1 MDMKQSREFRIGA
14 FVLIVLALSFFVI
27 NFLRGKDI
35 FNKEMTLVSSYDTI
49 EGLVPSDPVYIKGFK
64 AGSVTD
70 IEFNPETDMFD
81 VTCSVLKKFNI
92 PADSRMT
99 IYSRDI
105 MGGKAVRID
114 TGSSSSMAG
123 EGSRLAPCIEP
134 DMLASL
140 SGQMAPLLAK
150 VTATAENLDSV
161 VRSVNAIL
169 GEENRQDLRSIIR
182 NLDSTMEQAA
192 RVSAAI
198 GGKSQELEDFIDNI
212 VSVSTRLDAISEKA
226 DSAMGNI
233 GAVTQALSRSDI
245 EGLVVSFKSLLENM
259 QDPDGTLGKLITDG
273 RMYESLD
280 SLVSDAD
287 SLLRKIQ
294 ENPKKY
300 IKISLF

>member
-1 MDMKQSREFRIGA
+1 
-14 FVLIVLALSFFVI
+14 
-27 NFLRGKDI
+27 
-35 FNKEMTLVSSYDTI
+35 
-49 EGLVPSDPVYIKGFK
+49 
-64 AGSVTD
+64 
-70 IEFNPETDMFD
+70 
-81 VTCSVLKKFNI
+81 
-92 PADSRMT
+92 
-99 IYSRDI
+99 
-105 MGGKAVRID
+105 
-114 TGSSSSMAG
+114 
-123 EGSRLAPCIEP
+123 
-134 DMLASL
+134 
-140 SGQMAPLLAK
+140 
-150 VTATAENLDSV
+150 
-161 VRSVNAIL
+161 
-169 GEENRQDLRSIIR
+169 
-182 NLDSTMEQAA
+182 MEQAA

-226 DSAMGNI
+226 DSAMGDI

>member
-81 VTCSVLKKFNI
+81 VTCSVL
-92 PADSRMT
+92 
-99 IYSRDI
+99 SRDI

-161 VRSVNAIL
+161 VRSVNVIL

-226 DSAMGNI
+226 DSAMGDI